1 MDGWR
6 RMILL
11 MVSADE
17 DEERMESWEE
27 EDADE
32 ERRNE
37 VLSLE
42 GEKRA
47 VMVWKR
53 VVCMIAIVWC

>member
-1 MDGWR
+1 M
-6 RMILL
+6 L

-17 DEERMESWEE
+17 DEERIESWEE

-37 VLSLE
+37 VRSLE

-53 VVCMIAIVWC
+53 VLCMIAVVWP

>member
-1 MDGWR
+1 
-6 RMILL
+6 MILL
-11 MVSADE
+11 MVLAV
-17 DEERMESWEE
+17 EESTESCDE

-32 ERRNE
+32 ERRND
-37 VLSLE
+37 VRSLE

-53 VVCMIAIVWC
+53 VVCMFAIVALMRE